1 MTTREKLNNEIRDLE
16 KVIESSTAA
25 RDAARLKLQTT
36 PAAELDKEA
45 ATTEAK
51 NDYLRKRG
59 LLPKES

>member
-1 MTTREKLNNEIRDLE
+1 MTERERLNNQITDLE
-16 KVIESSTAA
+16 RVIATSTAA
-25 RDAARLKLQTT
+25 RDAAKAKLQTT

-59 LLPKES
+59 LLPKEK